1 MLFPNYLFG
10 YLKKKKTAIFFQFFH
25 GMRINS
31 FCLKK
36 VESIPVLQCIPRESG
51 ENNEI
56 ASTQMPKCPILT
68 ETSSLRQAT
77 RKRILK
83 RYSTAHLALL

>member
-10 YLKKKKTAIFFQFFH
+10 YFFKKKNSHLFSIFSWDED
-25 GMRINS
+25 NS

-68 ETSSLRQAT
+68 ETSTVYDRLQERGF
-77 RKRILK
+77 
-83 RYSTAHLALL
+83 

>member
-56 ASTQMPKCPILT
+56 ASAQMPKCPILT
-68 ETSSLRQAT
+68 ETSTVYDRLQERGF
-77 RKRILK
+77 
-83 RYSTAHLALL
+83 

>member
-1 MLFPNYLFG
+1 MDAFSKLSVRLF
-10 YLKKKKTAIFFQFFH
+10 KKKKTAIFFQFFH

-68 ETSSLRQAT
+68 ETSTVYDMLQERGF
-77 RKRILK
+77 
-83 RYSTAHLALL
+83 